1 MIYAYMRASN
11 GDVDLKNQRK
21 KLEACEFVKGKD
33 IEFISDTVSSGKP
46 YEQRKIASVVD
57 GLKAGDV
64 LLVAELSR
72 MARNTEEVLKIGRL
86 CVDKGASLKILN
98 PVIDFDGGMQSEIL
112 LTVLGMASNIER
124 YYIKSRTSIALAR
137 KKQEIAEK
145 GYFTTKDGK
154 RIRQLGTVKGSKKK
168 LKLEDRKDEIFILLD
183 KGLTQSSIAKLLDV
197 SRHTISRFL
206 TRFPREAVQ
215 AEEA

>member
-137 KKQEIAEK
+137 KKQEILEK
-145 GYFTTKDGK
+145 GYFTSKDGK

-206 TRFPREAVQ
+206 IRFPREAVQ